1 MKNRPE
7 KYTVISSKNHRVGIC
22 SATVSKIVRPSV
34 PLTVMTEFER
44 KVYKEVAKIPEG
56 KVRSYKYIAE
66 KIGKPAACRAVA
78 NALRK
83 NPFIGKVPC
92 HRVIKSDGIIGGFSR
107 GVSTKKKLLRQEGLT
122 IRENNVIIKKRNRN
136 DSRI

>member
-7 KYTVISSKNHRVGIC
+7 KYTITSNKKSCLARLF
-22 SATVSKIVRPSV
+22 P
-34 PLTVMTEFER
+34 EFER

-56 KVRSYKYIAE
+56 KVRNYKYIAA
-66 KIGKPAACRAVA
+66 KIGKPNAYRAVA

-92 HRVIKSDGIIGGFSR
+92 HRVIKSDSTIGGFSR
-107 GVSTKKKLLRQEGLT
+107 GVNAKKMLLKTEGLT
-122 IRENNVIIKKRNRN
+122 IRENNVIIRKRNRN